1 MSDFPASRDPVD
13 DAEASRQP
21 SSLLRWAW
29 LSIAAA
35 TVTLVLKFSA
45 YGVTGSV
52 GLLSDAIES
61 SVNLVAALTAL
72 FAIWYS
78 TRPVDRSHNYGHE
91 KIEFFASAVEG
102 GLILLAG
109 VGIIWYSA
117 QRLIEPRPL
126 ESLGFG
132 IGITMVSAIVNF
144 VVARILLRVAREH
157 DSVVLMADG
166 KHLLTDVWTSIGVV
180 VGLVLVEL
188 TGVLRLDP
196 VIGIVVAMNIL
207 RTGVELLRF
216 SFDGLMDRALPPGEE
231 DLVRQA
237 IAEALDPGV
246 MYHALRTRRAGSR
259 RFVDLHVLVDGSTS
273 IRDAHQVAN
282 RIELAVGNSI
292 ANTETTV
299 HLEPI
304 DDPQSWTDSD
314 LLAIEPPAVG
324 FDLPDFLHFH
334 DQTALSDSPAGQ
346 PPKSEDV

>member
-1 MSDFPASRDPVD
+1 MSDHPTSSLPDENSVG
-13 DAEASRQP
+13 SGQP
-21 SSLLRWAW
+21 SSMLRWAW

-35 TVTLVLKFSA
+35 IVTLVLKFSA

-109 VGIIWYSA
+109 AGIIWYSA
-117 QRLIEPRPL
+117 QRLLEPKPL

-132 IGITMVSAIVNF
+132 IGITVVSAVVNF
-144 VVARILLRVAREH
+144 VVARILLRVARDH

-180 VGLVLVEL
+180 IGLVLVGV
-188 TGVLRLDP
+188 TGVLQLDP
-196 VIGIVVAMNIL
+196 IIGIIVAVNIL
-207 RTGVELLRF
+207 RTGLELLRF

-237 IAEALDPGV
+237 IADALEPGV

-273 IRDAHQVAN
+273 IREAHQVAI
-282 RIELAVGNSI
+282 RIEHAVGSGLSR
-292 ANTETTV
+292 TETTV

-304 DDPQSWTDSD
+304 DDPESWTDSD
-314 LLAIEPPAVG
+314 LLAIEPPTVG
-324 FDLPDFLHFH
+324 FDLPDFLQFH
-334 DQTALSDSPAGQ
+334 DPASSSGSTSVQ
-346 PPKSEDV
+346 SKNSEDV